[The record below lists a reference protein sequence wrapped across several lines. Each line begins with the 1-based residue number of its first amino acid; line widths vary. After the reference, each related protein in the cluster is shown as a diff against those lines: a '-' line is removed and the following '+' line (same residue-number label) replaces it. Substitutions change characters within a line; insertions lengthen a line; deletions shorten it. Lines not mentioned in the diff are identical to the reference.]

1 MEKELIIPLKEKLIS
16 FETAILAKEKG
27 FKNACDWF
35 VNKDNEYIFMPD
47 FLYPNNSEFSYNPE
61 EDPEVIE
68 WEEMMKTLALAP
80 TQSLL
85 QKWLREVHNI
95 IVDVSLDFFNSYT
108 KESIK
113 YSPTFYTYSN
123 NKKRFWLYTDYINS
137 DECTKEMQEEMPI
150 FQNYS
155 TYEEA
160 LEIGL
165 QEALKL
171 IKNS

>member
-1 MEKELIIPLKEKLIS
+1 MEEQLIS
-16 FETAILAKEKG
+16 FKTAKLAKEKG
-27 FKNACDWF
+27 FNWKTENYIYDEF
-35 VNKDNEYIFMPD
+35 IKHTILKDKPTDYSNYKKGEKYECIG
-47 FLYPNNSEFSYNPE
+47 L
-61 EDPEVIE
+61 
-68 WEEMMKTLALAP
+68 P

-85 QKWLREVHNI
+85 QRWLREVHNI
-95 IVDVSLDFFNSYT
+95 IVDVSLDFLNPYT

-150 FQNYS
+150 FQNYF
-155 TYEEA
+155 TWEEA

-171 IKNS
+171 I

>member
-1 MEKELIIPLKEKLIS
+1 MEEQLIS
-16 FETAILAKEKG
+16 YETAKLAKEKG
-27 FKNACDWF
+27 FNVETLHFYCKNRTCDYIKTPYKYSF
-35 VNKDNEYIFMPD
+35 EVNANQETLINGEIDNFGYGITW
-47 FLYPNNSEFSYNPE
+47 S
-61 EDPEVIE
+61 
-68 WEEMMKTLALAP
+68 AP

-85 QKWLREVHNI
+85 QKWLREKHQI

-123 NKKRFWLYTDYINS
+123 NKKRFWIYTDYINS
-137 DECTKEMQEEMPI
+137 DECTKKMQEEMPI

-160 LEIGL
+160 LEIAL
-165 QEALKL
+165 FEALKL
-171 IKNS
+171 IK

>member
-1 MEKELIIPLKEKLIS
+1 METELIIPLKEKLIS
-16 FETAILAKEKG
+16 FETAKLAKEKG
-27 FKNACDWF
+27 FHISSRGEGMGKRVFINGELVNAIF
-35 VNKDNEYIFMPD
+35 SSKDHIH
-47 FLYPNNSEFSYNPE
+47 
-61 EDPEVIE
+61 
-68 WEEMMKTLALAP
+68 AP

-123 NKKRFWLYTDYINS
+123 NKKRFWTYTDYINS
-137 DECTKEMQEEMPI
+137 DECTKKMQEEMPI

-165 QEALKL
+165 QETLKL
-171 IKNS
+171 IK

>member
-1 MEKELIIPLKEKLIS
+1 MEKEPIIPLKEKLIS

-27 FKNACDWF
+27 FKNTCNRF

-47 FLYPNNSEFSYNPE
+47 LLYPNNSEFSHNSE
-61 EDPEVIE
+61 EDPEVVE
-68 WEEMMKTLALAP
+68 WEELMKTLVLAP

-85 QKWLREVHNI
+85 QKWLREVHEI
-95 IVDVSLDFFNSYT
+95 
-108 KESIK
+108 SIK
-113 YSPTFYTYSN
+113 IDDYYTNSRV
-123 NKKRFWLYTDYINS
+123 RFDYNVCELGS
-137 DECTKEMQEEMPI
+137 QEDNPVGI
-150 FQNYS
+150 FE

>member
-1 MEKELIIPLKEKLIS
+1 MKKEPIIPLEEKLIS

-27 FKNACDWF
+27 FKNTCDWF

-47 FLYPNNSEFSYNPE
+47 FLYPNNSEFSHNSE
-61 EDPEVIE
+61 EDPEVVE
-68 WEEMMKTLALAP
+68 WEELMNTLALAP

-85 QKWLREVHNI
+85 QKWFREVHEI
-95 IVDVSLDFFNSYT
+95 
-108 KESIK
+108 SIK
-113 YSPTFYTYSN
+113 IDDYYTNSRVKFDYNVCELGSQEN
-123 NKKRFWLYTDYINS
+123 N
-137 DECTKEMQEEMPI
+137 PVGI
-150 FQNYS
+150 FE

-160 LEIGL
+160 LETGL

>member
-27 FKNACDWF
+27 FKNACDGF

-47 FLYPNNSEFSYNPE
+47 LLYPNNSEFSHNSE
-61 EDPEVIE
+61 EDPEVVE
-68 WEEMMKTLALAP
+68 WKELMKTLVLAP

-85 QKWLREVHNI
+85 QKWLREVHEI
-95 IVDVSLDFFNSYT
+95 
-108 KESIK
+108 SIK
-113 YSPTFYTYSN
+113 IDDY
-123 NKKRFWLYTDYINS
+123 YTDSRVRFDYNVCQLGS
-137 DECTKEMQEEMPI
+137 QEDNPVGI
-150 FQNYS
+150 FE
-155 TYEEA
+155 TYEKA

-165 QEALKL
+165 YQALKL

>member
-1 MEKELIIPLKEKLIS
+1 MEKEPVTPLKEKLIS
-16 FETAILAKEKG
+16 YETAKLAKEKG

-47 FLYPNNSEFSYNPE
+47 FMYPNNSEFTYDPE
-61 EDPEVIE
+61 NDPEVIE
-68 WEEMMKTLALAP
+68 WEEMMKTLFLAP

-85 QKWLREVHNI
+85 QKWLREVHEI
-95 IVDVSLDFFNSYT
+95 
-108 KESIK
+108 SIK
-113 YSPTFYTYSN
+113 IDDYYTNSRV
-123 NKKRFWLYTDYINS
+123 RFDYNVCELGS
-137 DECTKEMQEEMPI
+137 QEDNPVGI
-150 FQNYS
+150 FE

>member
-1 MEKELIIPLKEKLIS
+1 MEKEPIIPLREKLIS

-27 FKNACDWF
+27 FKNACDRF

-47 FLYPNNSEFSYNPE
+47 LLYPNNSEFSHNSE
-61 EDPEVIE
+61 EDPEVVE
-68 WEEMMKTLALAP
+68 WKELMKTLVLAP

-85 QKWLREVHNI
+85 QKWLREVHKI
-95 IVDVSLDFFNSYT
+95 
-108 KESIK
+108 SIK
-113 YSPTFYTYSN
+113 IDDYYTNSRV
-123 NKKRFWLYTDYINS
+123 RFDYNVCELGS
-137 DECTKEMQEEMPI
+137 QEDNPVGI
-150 FQNYS
+150 FE

-165 QEALKL
+165 QAALKL

>member
-1 MEKELIIPLKEKLIS
+1 MKKEPIIPLREKLIS

-27 FKNACDWF
+27 FKNACDGF

-47 FLYPNNSEFSYNPE
+47 LLYPNNSEFSHNSE
-61 EDPEVIE
+61 EDPEVVE
-68 WEEMMKTLALAP
+68 WKELMKTLVLAP

-85 QKWLREVHNI
+85 QKWLREVHKI
-95 IVDVSLDFFNSYT
+95 
-108 KESIK
+108 SIK
-113 YSPTFYTYSN
+113 IDDYYTNSRV
-123 NKKRFWLYTDYINS
+123 RFDYNVCELGS
-137 DECTKEMQEEMPI
+137 QEDNPVGI
-150 FQNYS
+150 FE

>member
-27 FKNACDWF
+27 FHISSRGEGMGKRVFINGEL
-35 VNKDNEYIFMPD
+35 VNTIF
-47 FLYPNNSEFSYNPE
+47 SSK
-61 EDPEVIE
+61 VHIH
-68 WEEMMKTLALAP
+68 AP

-85 QKWLREVHNI
+85 QKWLREVHN
-95 IVDVSLDFFNSYT
+95 V
-108 KESIK
+108 SIK
-113 YSPTFYTYSN
+113 IDDYYTNSGL
-123 NKKRFWLYTDYINS
+123 RFDYNVCELGS
-137 DECTKEMQEEMPI
+137 QEDNPVGI
-150 FQNYS
+150 FE